1 MTFKSKIDLPF
12 SIMMIISIVAI
23 GISGLFPFFIDEPL
37 PLWTGIM
44 LTAITFPIIL
54 LLILTTFNTKYTFHN
69 EYLHAQALFFGSK
82 IPYRDIYKVHPT
94 ANFISGYRI
103 MTSKDGLEIHSRSIG
118 FGSVRISPQNKD
130 LFIEELK
137 KRASHARYEDIY

>member
-12 SIMMIISIVAI
+12 GITMFISIAVLAI
-23 GISGLFPFFIDEPL
+23 AGFFPFFIDEAVDFWSVTILLAATL
-37 PLWTGIM
+37 P
-44 LTAITFPIIL
+44 AIL
-54 LLILTTFNTKYTFHN
+54 LLILMTFNTRYTFYN
-69 EYLHAQALFFGSK
+69 DYLHAKALFFGSK
-82 IPYRDIYKVHPT
+82 IPYRDIYKVQPT

-118 FGSVRISPQNKD
+118 FGSVKISPQNKD

-137 KRASHARYEDIY
+137 NRAPHVRYEDM

>member
-1 MTFKSKIDLPF
+1 MTFKSKIDFPF
-12 SIMMIISIVAI
+12 GIMIFISIAAI
-23 GISGLFPFFIDEPL
+23 AVSGLFPFFIDEPL

-44 LTAITFPIIL
+44 LIAITFPIIL
-54 LLILTTFNTKYTFHN
+54 LLILTTFNTKYIFYN
-69 EYLHAQALFFGSK
+69 DYLHAKALFFGSK
-82 IPYRDIYKVHPT
+82 IPYRDIYKIHST

-137 KRASHARYEDIY
+137 QRAPHARYEDI